1 MNGTSGFQEVRSST
15 SRSPSYRFLH
25 EQRHQFVT
33 GAWYLL
39 HTKELPRLA
48 PQVSMITRLLSSS
61 QNRSAY
67 RANISGMRE
76 QVPDTFFGS
85 ILLAVC
91 AWVLMNIP
99 GIAISQTVPITPSG
113 LNTQVSDP
121 IPAGGQTQYDI
132 TGGTR
137 PNGGPNLFHSFGEFG
152 VPTNNIA
159 NFLNTPVNGSL
170 PATSNILGRV
180 TGGNMS
186 NIFGTIQTTGFEN
199 ANLFL
204 MNPTGFLFGPNA
216 TVNVGGMVA
225 FTTADYLRLTD
236 GGRFNAVP
244 DAAADLLLSAAPVA
258 AFGFLGSNPAGGI
271 TVQGSQLFFVDGKT
285 VSLVG
290 GDILM
295 DGGGVSG
302 GIATFNGVIDVA
314 SVASGGEV
322 IPTPTNLNVSSFS
335 RLGTVTLTNGALV
348 DVTDLAGTGAGTV
361 RIRGGQ
367 LVMDGSSIQAV
378 NTGDIDGAPV
388 AIDIRIAG
396 DAIVQSGSIIQSTTQ
411 GGLGRAGDVIV
422 QANNLAVDS
431 SGISAG
437 SVGVGAGGNLQI
449 QTGNLSVTRG
459 GVIDSSSF
467 GPGQAGS
474 VTIDATGAITV
485 TGTVPGAPSFPS
497 RIASSTSSP
506 TTNAGPITIIGDSLT
521 LSDGGTIVAKTF
533 GAGRGGDVN
542 IQTGSLTFSGGGQ
555 INTSSQQFFPGQSG
569 PAGDVT
575 VSATGPVSISEQN
588 TGIFSTTDGSG
599 TGGSITLQGQQVQL
613 SNSASI
619 SAQSTGTGDAG
630 NISINAGATL
640 LMENY
645 SSVTTQATQASG
657 GNIEVKATDMVE
669 LINSQISASVFG
681 EPSTAGGNI
690 TIDPQFVILQ
700 NSQILATATQG
711 QGGNITITTN
721 LLLPDANSVIT
732 ASSQFGVN
740 GTVTIQSPN
749 APASGKILPLGK
761 TPLLPTSL
769 LNQRC
774 AALAGGEFSSFTV
787 VGRDSLPAGPGGWLS
802 SPLALALGEFE
813 GGTVIEA
820 GTPTSLGEPAGETP
834 LLSLRQIAPPGF
846 LTQAFAVD
854 WSEGCT
860 S

>member
-1 MNGTSGFQEVRSST
+1 MNGTSGFQEVRSNT
-15 SRSPSYRFLH
+15 SRSPSSRFLQ
-25 EQRHQFVT
+25 EQRHQFGT
-33 GAWYLL
+33 GSRRLYYLVIQIL
-39 HTKELPRLA
+39 SFLLLWLPY
-48 PQVSMITRLLSSS
+48 LSSFS
-61 QNRSAY
+61 
-67 RANISGMRE
+67 RA
-76 QVPDTFFGS
+76 QVPAPPNS
-85 ILLAVC
+85 IT
-91 AWVLMNIP
+91 
-99 GIAISQTVPITPSG
+99 SSG
-113 LNTQVSDP
+113 LNTQVNLSP
-121 IPAGGQTQYDI
+121 PAGNVQYQYDI
-132 TGGTR
+132 TGGIR
-137 PNGGPNLFHSFGEFG
+137 PGGGANLFHSFGLFG

-159 NFLNTPVNGSL
+159 NFLNETAL
-170 PATSNILGRV
+170 PTSNILGRV
-180 TGGNMS
+180 TGGNVS
-186 NIFGTIQTTGFEN
+186 NIFGTIQTTGFGN

-236 GGRFNAVP
+236 GVRFNAIP
-244 DAAADLLLSAAPVA
+244 DEAADALISTAPVA
-258 AFGFLGSNPAGGI
+258 TFGFFGPPHGGI
-271 TVQGSQLFFVDGKT
+271 TLESTQIFFVERQT

-290 GDILM
+290 GDILI
-295 DGGGVSG
+295 DGGGVNG
-302 GIATFNGVIDVA
+302 GIASFNGVINVATVA
-314 SVASGGEV
+314 SAGEV
-322 IPTPTNLNVSSFS
+322 VSTPEDLNVSSFS
-335 RLGTVTLTNGALV
+335 RLGTVTLTNGAFL

-378 NTGDIDGAPV
+378 TYGNIDGAPV
-388 AIDIRIAG
+388 GIDIRIAG
-396 DAIVQSGSIIQSTTQ
+396 DAIIQNGSTVQSTTQ

-422 QANNLAVDS
+422 QANNLVVDS

-437 SVGVGAGGNLQI
+437 SVGVDGAGGNLQI
-449 QTGNLSVTRG
+449 QAGNLTVTRG
-459 GVIDSSSF
+459 GVIDSNSV

-474 VTIDATGAITV
+474 VTINAAGAITV
-485 TGTVPGAPSFPS
+485 TGTVPGAPIFPS
-497 RIASSTSSP
+497 RISSSTQSP
-506 TTNAGPITIIGDSLT
+506 TTNAGPISITGDSLT
-521 LSDGGTIVAKTF
+521 LSDGGTIITTTA

-542 IQTGSLTFSGGGQ
+542 IQTGSLMLSGGGQ
-555 INTSSQQFFPGQSG
+555 INTSSQQFFAGQSG
-569 PAGDVT
+569 PAGNMT
-575 VSATGPVSISEQN
+575 ISATGPVSISGQN
-588 TGIFSTTDGSG
+588 SGIFSTTDGSG
-599 TGGSITLQGQQVQL
+599 VGGNVTLQGQQVQL

-640 LMENY
+640 LMENN

-657 GNIEVKATDMVE
+657 GNIEIKATDMVQ

-681 EPSTAGGNI
+681 GRGTAGGNI

-721 LLLPDANSVIT
+721 LLLPDANSVIS

-749 APASGKILPLGK
+749 APASGKIQPLGK

-774 AALAGGEFSSFTV
+774 AALTGGIFSSFTV
-787 VGRDSLPAGPGGWLS
+787 AGRDSLPAEPGGWLS
-802 SPLALALGEFE
+802 SPLALGEFE

-820 GTPTSLGEPAGETP
+820 GTPTSFGEPAGEMP